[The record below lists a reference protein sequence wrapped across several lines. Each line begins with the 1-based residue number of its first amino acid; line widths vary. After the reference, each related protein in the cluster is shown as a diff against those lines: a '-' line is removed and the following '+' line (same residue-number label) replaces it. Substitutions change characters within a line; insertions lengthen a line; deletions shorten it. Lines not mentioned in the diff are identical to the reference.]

1 MINSSEIEMKL
12 KGAKLLFVEQHRYGH
27 AELKDRPPYYV
38 LHLKLPDGTITA
50 RMYDPVIMDQLKEYD
65 AIVSSSFN

>member
-1 MINSSEIEMKL
+1 MNL
-12 KGAKLLFVEQHRYGH
+12 KGAKLLYAEQHRYGH

-38 LHLKLPDGTITA
+38 LHIRLPDGTVTA
-50 RMYDPVIMDQLKEYD
+50 RMYDPVIMEQLDEYD